1 MANMSNRV
9 HGDASTENET
19 LKNIEKAKALS
30 SEGTPFNYEDR
41 DVILYNLSL
50 GAKRT
55 DLPLVYENNDQFQ
68 ALPSYGVV
76 PWFNTATPWNMDDL
90 VKDFSP

>member
-1 MANMSNRV
+1 M
-9 HGDASTENET
+9 
-19 LKNIEKAKALS
+19 
-30 SEGTPFNYEDR
+30 
-41 DVILYNLSL
+41 ILYNLSL

-55 DLPLVYENNDQFQ
+55 DLPLVYENNDHFQ

-90 VKDFSP
+90 VKNFSPP